1 MYIDIYRMEQ
11 QARPK
16 KEMTP
21 EQLEILKARLMKA
34 REAKLTRD
42 NKRYVANKEQ
52 IKEDGLKKRTM
63 NKVKALVS
71 KGAVKEEELKEIL
84 PKKEEEKK
92 EEPKQIPITTI
103 VDEIT
108 KEIPFEKPLPK
119 KRAPKPKPE
128 PQPQPEVIPF
138 EKELPTPKSKPHGMG
153 WKYPADPIDIP
164 KKKEKDRFMKLVY
177 YKEPSKKTLKKL
189 EKLQESSSS
198 ESESS
203 FDDEVPVVRQQKNDE
218 DAYYRALAKKLYG

>member
-1 MYIDIYRMEQ
+1 MEQ

-52 IKEDGLKKRTM
+52 IKEEGLKKRTM

-84 PKKEEEKK
+84 PKKEEES
-92 EEPKQIPITTI
+92 KQIPINKVVDDI
-103 VDEIT
+103 V
-108 KEIPFEKPLPK
+108 KEVPFEKPLPK
-119 KRAPKPKPE
+119 KRVPKPKPE
-128 PQPQPEVIPF
+128 PQPDEIPF
-138 EKELPTPKSKPHGMG
+138 EEPLQKRKTKPHGMG
-153 WKYPADPIDIP
+153 WKFPADPIDIP

-177 YKEPSKKTLKKL
+177 YKEPSKKALKKL

-198 ESESS
+198 SDESS
-203 FDDEVPVVRQQKNDE
+203 SEDEAPVRQQAVNNE
-218 DAYYRALAKKLYG
+218 DDYYRALAKRLYG

>member
-1 MYIDIYRMEQ
+1 MEQ
-11 QARPK
+11 QPRSK

-52 IKEDGLKKRTM
+52 IKEEGLKKRTM

-84 PKKEEEKK
+84 PKKEEE
-92 EEPKQIPITTI
+92 PKQIPINKV
-103 VDEIT
+103 VDEIA

-128 PQPQPEVIPF
+128 PQPEVIPF

-198 ESESS
+198 DSESS
-203 FDDEVPVVRQQKNDE
+203 SEDEAPVVRQQTNDE
-218 DAYYRALAKKLYG
+218 DAYYRALARKLYG

>member
-1 MYIDIYRMEQ
+1 MEQ
-11 QARPK
+11 QAKPK
-16 KEMTP
+16 KEMTA

-52 IKEDGLKKRTM
+52 IKEEGLKKRTM

-92 EEPKQIPITTI
+92 EEPKQIPINKV
-103 VDEIT
+103 VDEIA

-119 KRAPKPKPE
+119 KRVPKPKPE
-128 PQPQPEVIPF
+128 PQPEVIPF
-138 EKELPTPKSKPHGMG
+138 EKELPKPKPHGMG
-153 WKYPADPIDIP
+153 WKYPADPIEIP
-164 KKKEKDRFMKLVY
+164 KKKDKDRFMKLIY

-198 ESESS
+198 DSESS
-203 FDDEVPVVRQQKNDE
+203 EDEAPIVKQQANDE
-218 DAYYRALAKKLYG
+218 DAYYRALAKRLYG

>member
-1 MYIDIYRMEQ
+1 MEQ

-52 IKEDGLKKRTM
+52 IKEEGLKKRTM

-84 PKKEEEKK
+84 PKKEEE
-92 EEPKQIPITTI
+92 PKQIPINKVVDDI
-103 VDEIT
+103 V
-108 KEIPFEKPLPK
+108 KEVPFEKPLPK
-119 KRAPKPKPE
+119 QRVPKPKPE
-128 PQPQPEVIPF
+128 PQPDVIPF
-138 EKELPTPKSKPHGMG
+138 EEPLPKPKKEKGMG

-198 ESESS
+198 SDESS
-203 FDDEVPVVRQQKNDE
+203 SEDEVPVRQQAVNNE
-218 DAYYRALAKKLYG
+218 DDYYRALAKRLYG

>member
-1 MYIDIYRMEQ
+1 MEQ

-52 IKEDGLKKRTM
+52 IKEEGLKKRTM

-84 PKKEEEKK
+84 PKKEEE
-92 EEPKQIPITTI
+92 PKQIPINKVVDDI
-103 VDEIT
+103 V
-108 KEIPFEKPLPK
+108 KEVPFEKPLPK
-119 KRAPKPKPE
+119 KRVPKPKAE
-128 PQPQPEVIPF
+128 PQPDVIPF
-138 EKELPTPKSKPHGMG
+138 EEPLPKPKTKPHGMG
-153 WKYPADPIDIP
+153 WKFPADPIDIP

-198 ESESS
+198 SDESS
-203 FDDEVPVVRQQKNDE
+203 SEDEAPVRQQAVNNE
-218 DAYYRALAKKLYG
+218 DDYYRALVKRLYG

>member
-1 MYIDIYRMEQ
+1 MEQ
-11 QARPK
+11 QAKPK

-21 EQLEILKARLMKA
+21 EQLEILKARLIKA

-52 IKEDGLKKRTM
+52 IKEEGFKKRTM
-63 NKVKALVS
+63 SKVKALVS

-92 EEPKQIPITTI
+92 EEPKQIPINKV
-103 VDEIT
+103 VDEIA

-119 KRAPKPKPE
+119 KRVPKPKPVE
-128 PQPQPEVIPF
+128 QPAEIPF
-138 EKELPTPKSKPHGMG
+138 EEPLPKPRKPHGMG
-153 WKYPADPIDIP
+153 WRDPSDPIDIP

-177 YKEPSKKTLKKL
+177 YREPSKKTLKKL

-198 ESESS
+198 SDESS
-203 FDDEVPVVRQQKNDE
+203 EDEAPIRHQPVNDE
-218 DAYYRALAKKLYG
+218 DAYYRALARKLYG

>member
-1 MYIDIYRMEQ
+1 MEQ
-11 QARPK
+11 QAKPK
-16 KEMTP
+16 KEMTA

-52 IKEDGLKKRTM
+52 IKEEGLKKRTM
-63 NKVKALVS
+63 NEVKALVS

-92 EEPKQIPITTI
+92 EEPKQIPINKVVDDSSRASTI
-103 VDEIT
+103 VDEIA

-119 KRAPKPKPE
+119 KRVPKPKPE
-128 PQPQPEVIPF
+128 PQPEVIPF
-138 EKELPTPKSKPHGMG
+138 EKELPKPKGMG
-153 WKYPADPIDIP
+153 WKYPADPIDKP
-164 KKKEKDRFMKLVY
+164 KKKEKDRFMKLIY

-198 ESESS
+198 SDESS
-203 FDDEVPVVRQQKNDE
+203 EDEAPIVKQQVNDE
-218 DAYYRALAKKLYG
+218 DAYYRALAKRLYG

>member
-1 MYIDIYRMEQ
+1 MEP
-11 QARPK
+11 QAKPK
-16 KEMTP
+16 KEMTA
-21 EQLEILKARLMKA
+21 EQLEILKARLIKA

-52 IKEDGLKKRTM
+52 IKEEGLKKRTM

-84 PKKEEEKK
+84 PKKEEE
-92 EEPKQIPITTI
+92 PKQIPINKV

-119 KRAPKPKPE
+119 KRVPKPKPE
-128 PQPQPEVIPF
+128 PQPEVIPF
-138 EKELPTPKSKPHGMG
+138 EKELPKQKPHGMG

-164 KKKEKDRFMKLVY
+164 KKKDKDRFMKLVY

-198 ESESS
+198 DESS
-203 FDDEVPVVRQQKNDE
+203 SEDEAPVVKQQVNDE
-218 DAYYRALAKKLYG
+218 DAYYRALARKLYG

>member
-1 MYIDIYRMEQ
+1 MEQ
-11 QARPK
+11 QAKPK
-16 KEMTP
+16 KEMTA

-52 IKEDGLKKRTM
+52 IKEEGLKKRTM

-92 EEPKQIPITTI
+92 EEPKQIPITNVVNEI
-103 VDEIT
+103 V

-119 KRAPKPKPE
+119 KRVPKPKPVE
-128 PQPQPEVIPF
+128 QPAEIPF
-138 EKELPTPKSKPHGMG
+138 EEPLPKSKPHGMG

-164 KKKEKDRFMKLVY
+164 KKKEKDRFM
-177 YKEPSKKTLKKL
+177 
-189 EKLQESSSS
+189 
-198 ESESS
+198 
-203 FDDEVPVVRQQKNDE
+203 
-218 DAYYRALAKKLYG
+218 

>member
-1 MYIDIYRMEQ
+1 MEQ
-11 QARPK
+11 PARPK

-52 IKEDGLKKRTM
+52 IKEEGLKKRTM

-84 PKKEEEKK
+84 PKKEEE
-92 EEPKQIPITTI
+92 PKQIPINKVVDDI
-103 VDEIT
+103 V
-108 KEIPFEKPLPK
+108 KEVPFEKPLPK
-119 KRAPKPKPE
+119 KRVPKPKPE
-128 PQPQPEVIPF
+128 PVPEVIPF
-138 EKELPTPKSKPHGMG
+138 EEPLPKPKTKPHGMG
-153 WKYPADPIDIP
+153 WKFPADPIDIP

-189 EKLQESSSS
+189 EKLQESSCSSDESSS
-198 ESESS
+198 E
-203 FDDEVPVVRQQKNDE
+203 DEAPVRQQAVNNE
-218 DAYYRALAKKLYG
+218 DDYYRALAKRLYG

>member
-1 MYIDIYRMEQ
+1 MEQ

-52 IKEDGLKKRTM
+52 IKEEGLKKRTM

-84 PKKEEEKK
+84 PKKEEE
-92 EEPKQIPITTI
+92 PKQIPINKVVDDI
-103 VDEIT
+103 V
-108 KEIPFEKPLPK
+108 KEVPFEKPLPK
-119 KRAPKPKPE
+119 KRVPKPKPE
-128 PQPQPEVIPF
+128 PQPDVIPF
-138 EKELPTPKSKPHGMG
+138 EEPIPKPKTKPNGMG
-153 WKYPADPIDIP
+153 WKFPADPIDIP

-198 ESESS
+198 SDESS
-203 FDDEVPVVRQQKNDE
+203 EDEAPVKQQQVNDE

>member
-1 MYIDIYRMEQ
+1 MEQ
-11 QARPK
+11 QAKPK
-16 KEMTP
+16 KEMTA

-52 IKEDGLKKRTM
+52 IKEEGLKKRTM

-92 EEPKQIPITTI
+92 EEPKQIPINKV
-103 VDEIT
+103 VDEIA

-119 KRAPKPKPE
+119 KRVPKPKPE
-128 PQPQPEVIPF
+128 PQPEVIPF
-138 EKELPTPKSKPHGMG
+138 EKELPKPKPHGMG

-164 KKKEKDRFMKLVY
+164 KKKDKDKFMKLVY

-198 ESESS
+198 DSESS
-203 FDDEVPVVRQQKNDE
+203 EDEAPVVKQQANDE
-218 DAYYRALAKKLYG
+218 DAYYRALAKRLYG

>member
-1 MYIDIYRMEQ
+1 MEQ
-11 QARPK
+11 QAKPK
-16 KEMTP
+16 KEMTA

-52 IKEDGLKKRTM
+52 IKEEGLKKRTM

-92 EEPKQIPITTI
+92 EEPKQIPINKV
-103 VDEIT
+103 VDEIA

-119 KRAPKPKPE
+119 KRVPKPKPE
-128 PQPQPEVIPF
+128 AQPEVIPF
-138 EKELPTPKSKPHGMG
+138 EKELPKPKPHGMG

-164 KKKEKDRFMKLVY
+164 KKKDKDKFMKLVY

-198 ESESS
+198 SDESS
-203 FDDEVPVVRQQKNDE
+203 EDEAPIVKQQANDE
-218 DAYYRALAKKLYG
+218 DAYYRALAKRLYG